1 MKLWESLNF
10 LHIGRQFRNEVHLTS
25 DGLHRY
31 EDHLSDYDDH
41 LSDELHSMVFKK
53 DVSIRLSSA
62 KFHLTSDNLHL
73 RKMVLCSC
81 QKYQISDNPQII
93 YINLMLT
100 CQILMSDMR
109 IACQI
114 YFNLCITS
122 SYNIHAYSTLVRCED
137 NLSDLLQIV

>member
-1 MKLWESLNF
+1 MLFIDTKLICQIMMIICQMSFIPWYLKKMF
-10 LHIGRQFRNEVHLTS
+10 P
-25 DGLHRY
+25 
-31 EDHLSDYDDH
+31 SDY
-41 LSDELHSMVFKK
+41 LPQN
-53 DVSIRLSSA
+53 
-62 KFHLTSDNLHL
+62 FHLISDNLHL

-137 NLSDLLQIV
+137 SLSDLLQIVYNIILQYTCL